1 MWAALKARLRR
12 REEEQAAAAP
22 PPPPA
27 QRPPARPPVPPPGGG
42 TRPAA
47 QPQSRPSA
55 PSRPPA
61 PAPASGNRPST
72 PAPNRPPP
80 ATRPATRVQPATAPG
95 KPTAAAPP
103 TPASRPRSSPLT
115 AADPEVFADGF
126 FGQRLDEGDLDDL
139 LDTLEIGLLEADVAL
154 PVVERLR
161 RDLRKEFAGRKLRR
175 GLDAEAV
182 VKQTLEASVRSILA
196 QPPMDLAAR
205 IRSFSPKPFVILFVG
220 VNGTGKTT
228 TVAKLAVW
236 LREAGLSVV
245 IAAGDTYR
253 AGAIEQ
259 LLVHGE
265 RLGIRVI
272 RQQEGSDPAAVG
284 FDAIEH
290 ARAKGVDVVLVD
302 TAGRQHTNENLVEEA
317 KKIRR
322 VTNPALTLFVGDA
335 LSGNDVVT
343 QARQFEQAIGIDG
356 LVLTKLDADAKG
368 GAALSATYVT
378 KKPILFVG
386 VGQGYSDLRPFEPEW
401 MMRRLFAEEA
411 AV

>member
-12 REEEQAAAAP
+12 REEESAPPPPSPPPAAPKGSPPVRPAAAP
-22 PPPPA
+22 PSGP
-27 QRPPARPPVPPPGGG
+27 PPPGE
-42 TRPAA
+42 
-47 QPQSRPSA
+47 
-55 PSRPPA
+55 
-61 PAPASGNRPST
+61 
-72 PAPNRPPP
+72 
-80 ATRPATRVQPATAPG
+80 
-95 KPTAAAPP
+95 
-103 TPASRPRSSPLT
+103 
-115 AADPEVFADGF
+115 EVFADGF
-126 FGQRLDEGDLDDL
+126 FGQKLRDDSLDDL
-139 LDTLEIGLLEADVAL
+139 LDTLEIGLLESDVAL

-161 RDLRKEFAGRKLRR
+161 RNVRKEFAGRKLRR
-175 GLDAEAV
+175 GVDAEEV
-182 VKQTLEASVRSILA
+182 IRRTLEADVRSILA
-196 QPPMDLAAR
+196 QPPLDVAAR
-205 IRSFSPKPFVILFVG
+205 IRAHAQRPFVVLMVG

-236 LREAGLSVV
+236 LRSAGFSVV

-265 RLGIRVI
+265 RLGVRVI

-290 ARAKGVDVVLVD
+290 AKAKGVDVVLID
-302 TAGRQHTNENLVEEA
+302 TAGRQHTNENLIEEA

-322 VTNPALTLFVGDA
+322 VTSPALTLFVGDA

-343 QARQFEQAIGIDG
+343 QARLFDQAIGIDG
-356 LVLTKLDADAKG
+356 LVLTKLDADVKG

-378 KKPILFVG
+378 KKPIVFVG
-386 VGQGYSDLRPFEPEW
+386 TGQGYSDLRPFDPEW
-401 MMRRLFAEEA
+401 MVRRLFAEGA

>member
-12 REEEQAAAAP
+12 REAEIAP
-22 PPPPA
+22 TAPETTPTA
-27 QRPPARPPVPPPGGG
+27 TPGG
-42 TRPAA
+42 
-47 QPQSRPSA
+47 PS
-55 PSRPPA
+55 SPA
-61 PAPASGNRPST
+61 PAPSASPSPASPPSAAASG
-72 PAPNRPPP
+72 
-80 ATRPATRVQPATAPG
+80 
-95 KPTAAAPP
+95 
-103 TPASRPRSSPLT
+103 SSG
-115 AADPEVFADGF
+115 EVFADGF
-126 FGQRLDEGDLDDL
+126 FGQRVTDATLDDL

-161 RDLRKEFAGRKLRR
+161 RDLRKEFAGRKIRR
-175 GLDAEAV
+175 GLDVEEV
-182 VKQTLEASVRSILA
+182 IRRSLEQSVRSVLA
-196 QPPMDLAAR
+196 QPPLDVAAR
-205 IRSFSPKPFVILFVG
+205 IRAHPTRPFVILFVG

-228 TVAKLAVW
+228 TVAKMAVW
-236 LREAGLSVV
+236 LRAAGFSVV

-265 RLGIRVI
+265 RLGVRVV

-290 ARAKGVDVVLVD
+290 AKAKGIDVVLVD
-302 TAGRQHTNENLVEEA
+302 TAGRQHTNENLIEEA

-322 VTNPALTLFVGDA
+322 VTAPALTLFVGDA
-335 LSGNDVVT
+335 LAGNDVVT
-343 QARQFEQAIGIDG
+343 QARLFEKAIGIDG

-378 KKPILFVG
+378 KKPIVFVG
-386 VGQGYSDLRPFEPEW
+386 LGQGYTDLRPFDPEW
-401 MMRRLFAEEA
+401 MVRRLFAEEA

>member
-12 REEEQAAAAP
+12 RETEESPPTAPETASPRTHAAAS
-22 PPPPA
+22 
-27 QRPPARPPVPPPGGG
+27 PPGP
-42 TRPAA
+42 REP
-47 QPQSRPSA
+47 SRAVPSA
-55 PSRPPA
+55 A
-61 PAPASGNRPST
+61 GE
-72 PAPNRPPP
+72 
-80 ATRPATRVQPATAPG
+80 
-95 KPTAAAPP
+95 
-103 TPASRPRSSPLT
+103 
-115 AADPEVFADGF
+115 EVFSDGLL
-126 FGQRLDEGDLDDL
+126 GQRLAESTLDDL
-139 LDTLEIGLLEADVAL
+139 LDALEIGLLESDVAL

-161 RDLRKEFAGRKLRR
+161 RDVRKEFAGRKLRR
-175 GLDAEAV
+175 GVDAEEVIRAALERGVRAV
-182 VKQTLEASVRSILA
+182 LA
-196 QPPMDLAAR
+196 QPPLDLARSVREHAR
-205 IRSFSPKPFVILFVG
+205 PYVILLVG

-236 LREAGLSVV
+236 LRAAGFSVV

-290 ARAKGVDVVLVD
+290 AKAKHVDVVLVD

-322 VTNPALTLFVGDA
+322 VTSPALTLFVGDA

-343 QARQFEQAIGIDG
+343 QARLFDEAIGIDG
-356 LVLTKLDADAKG
+356 LVLTKLDADVKG
-368 GAALSATYVT
+368 GAALSATFVT
-378 KKPILFVG
+378 KKPIVFVG
-386 VGQGYSDLRPFEPEW
+386 TGQGYSDLQPFDPEW
-401 MMRRLFAEEA
+401 MVRRLFAEEA